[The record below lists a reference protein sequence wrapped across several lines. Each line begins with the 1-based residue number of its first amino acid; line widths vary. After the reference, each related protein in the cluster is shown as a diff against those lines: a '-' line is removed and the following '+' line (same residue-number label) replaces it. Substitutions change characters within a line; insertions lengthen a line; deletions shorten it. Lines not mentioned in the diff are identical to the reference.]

1 MTKILFILDGN
12 SFLFQECTDQP
23 EQILKAIQTE
33 NYPLPFRSVSV
44 NCMILNTLVVA
55 GLRSLP
61 QLTVTLTG
69 QQVKVLDY
77 LIQGLTVS
85 QIAVAMTLSPE
96 TIKYHIE
103 NARIRMQVE
112 TRSELIAQYSQAK
125 QLAAIRH
132 ATIDLSSQ

>member
-12 SFLFQECTDQP
+12 SFLFQECADQP
-23 EQILKAIQTE
+23 EKILKTIQAG
-33 NYPLPFRSVSV
+33 NFPLPFRSVPV

-61 QLTVTLTG
+61 QLTETLTS

-103 NARIRMQVE
+103 NARNRMQVE
-112 TRSELIAQYSQAK
+112 TRNELIAQYSQAK
-125 QLAAIRH
+125 QLAAIMQPVR
-132 ATIDLSSQ
+132 DLNFE